1 MITKVRIR
9 ALKSIKDLTIECSRL
24 NLIVGTNS
32 AGKSTFLQ
40 ALLLDAQNGIDE
52 SGLNGPLISL
62 GEYREAHNYSM
73 QDSNIK
79 IWIWK
84 NGYKEP
90 AWVEFSENSKKL
102 CDVKVSTKWS
112 DLDDVVD
119 MDIFDGCVPDNEV
132 EATHLNWEY
141 SFHYLSCN
149 RLGPQDI
156 YEKYFGN
163 DDNLGIDGEHSFSY
177 LMDHESD
184 PVDEKLV
191 KNKENLTN
199 SLYEQVNYWLNY
211 IIGANLLVKDI
222 KKTNYLQ
229 VKYNNN
235 PANLNSEVMYS
246 RPVNVGSGI
255 SYLITILIT
264 CLASDIDDV
273 IIIENPEIHLHPKAQ
288 SRLCEFLY
296 FVSSSGRQLFVE
308 THSDHIF
315 NGIRVGISNKTMK
328 EDYIKV
334 NFFVLDKTY
343 NTQCNPIKFGEFGKV
358 IGTNNE
364 LDINDLFDQFDI
376 DLDRMLGL

>member
-1 MITKVRIR
+1 MINKVRIK
-9 ALKSIKDLTIECSRL
+9 ALKSIQDLTIDCSRF

-40 ALLLDAQNGIDE
+40 ALLLDAQNSIDK

-73 QDSNIK
+73 PDANIK

-90 AWVEFSENSKKL
+90 AWIEFSEDLENS
-102 CDVKVSTKWS
+102 CKVTVSGEPD
-112 DLDDVVD
+112 DLDLI
-119 MDIFDGCVPDNEV
+119 MDDADFHMD
-132 EATHLNWEY
+132 EATHLYWKTG
-141 SFHYLSCN
+141 FRYLSCH

-156 YEKYFGN
+156 YVKYFGN
-163 DDNLGIDGEHSFSY
+163 DNNLGIDGEYSFSY
-177 LMDHESD
+177 LMQHELD
-184 PVDEKLV
+184 PVADELV
-191 KNKENLTN
+191 KNKEDSIN

-211 IIGANLLVKDI
+211 IVGTSLLVTDI

-235 PANLNSEVMYS
+235 PANLNSEAMYN

-255 SYLITILIT
+255 SYLVTILIT
-264 CLASDIDDV
+264 CLASNTGDI
-273 IIIENPEIHLHPKAQ
+273 ILIENPEIHLHPKAQ

-296 FVSSSGRQLFVE
+296 FISSSGRQLFVE

-315 NGIRVGISNKTMK
+315 NGIRVGISNKTMR

-334 NFFVLDKTY
+334 NFFMIDKNY
-343 NTQCNPIKFGEFGKV
+343 NTQCNPIKFGDFGK
-358 IGTNNE
+358 ITGMNRE
-364 LDINDLFDQFDI
+364 LDINDLFDQFEI